1 MWSLLLAPLYYLV
14 VTPAG
19 AVSRLV
25 RDPMRRR
32 WNRRTTSYLTTTG
45 KSRKVPR

>member
-1 MWSLLLAPLYYLV
+1 VWSLLLAPLYYLV

-25 RDPMRRR
+25 RDPLRRR
-32 WNRRTTSYLTTTG
+32 WSRPSTNYL
-45 KSRKVPR
+45 KYKAK